1 MTIKTAHQ
9 SIIVLFEQNQ
19 TFEVPKYQREYAW
32 DADAIEDFVEDIGK
46 CLNARLQGE
55 KRNHFFGG
63 VVSARLNVPGSS
75 RSSYEVIDGQQR
87 ISSFVMLAAA
97 VVFSMTAISAD
108 IETKKESSEEDRKAL
123 EYLKQTI
130 RNIKSL
136 YLTHLY
142 AVDLEYK
149 DVPKLTLSKAD
160 NAFFQSILE
169 GKDPATER
177 PSHERIKYAW
187 ERLKSFLASELE
199 AEKTASC
206 KATRLQ
212 YLIDQVL
219 AEDCTVIFM
228 WSDNRSEAYR
238 IFQVLNDRG
247 VSLTNG
253 DLLRARTLELL
264 DHTAVAATQ
273 NELAERWDSTLAYP
287 PSSIDDYLLWYF
299 GSYEGYRP
307 KRSDVADRFIEVRF
321 SEASLAKPITQ
332 AQANKI
338 LEEVKRLDDDFAL
351 LNQLN
356 SGEWPYIDQSGVTQW
371 DVERLSLLVGHLK
384 HTNAMPL
391 LMALQLLEPR
401 RFAEAVASLERFVFR
416 YKTIGNTHISPA
428 TKLYHEHALLIRND
442 PRAYKVGTLRAA
454 LEGLIKKYASGRRFS
469 AAISELT
476 YSPRGGGNGD
486 IRYLLIA
493 IEDYLQWH
501 DEGAKGTPV
510 CKDKTRV
517 LDIANTTLEH
527 IYPQKPDAKDHV
539 AELEPVKHAI
549 GNLTILGPGENDA
562 AGNKSFTDKRK
573 AFEVS
578 NLRIN
583 RLIAKNEDWT
593 KADVDKRTGLLAEIA
608 EKIFIP

>member
-1 MTIKTAHQ
+1 MTIETAHQ
-9 SIIVLFEQNQ
+9 SITVLFEQNQ

-32 DADAIEDFVEDIGK
+32 DADAIEDFVEDLGK
-46 CLNARLQGE
+46 CLEARLQDG

-63 VVSARLNVPGSS
+63 IVSARLNVPGSS
-75 RSSYEVIDGQQR
+75 RPSYEVIDGQQR

-97 VVFSMTAISAD
+97 VVFAMKAISAD
-108 IETKKESSEEDRKAL
+108 IEAKEEPSEEDGKAL
-123 EYLKQTI
+123 DYLKQTI
-130 RNIKSL
+130 AKIESL
-136 YLTHLY
+136 YLTHRY
-142 AVDLEYK
+142 AVGLEYK
-149 DVPKLTLSKAD
+149 VVPKLTLSKAD
-160 NAFFQSILE
+160 NAFFQAVLA
-169 GKDPATER
+169 GNNPATER

-187 ERLKSFLASELE
+187 RRLKSFLASELE
-199 AEKTASC
+199 AEGTASG

-212 YLIDQVL
+212 HLIDHVL

-264 DHTAVAATQ
+264 DHKPVEATQ

-299 GSYEGYRP
+299 GSYEGIRP
-307 KRSDVADRFIEVRF
+307 KQSDVTDSFMDVRF
-321 SEASLAKPITQ
+321 AEASLSKPITQ
-332 AQANKI
+332 AQATQV
-338 LEEVKRLDDDFAL
+338 LAEVKRLDDDFAL

-356 SGEWPYIDQSGVTQW
+356 SGEWPYIDQAGVKQW

-391 LMALQLLEPR
+391 LMALQLLDPK
-401 RFAEAVASLERFVFR
+401 RFAEAVTSLERFVFR
-416 YKTIGNTHISPA
+416 YKTIGNAHISPA
-428 TKLYHEHALLIRND
+428 TKLYHEHAVLIRND
-442 PRAYKVGTLRAA
+442 PSAYKVGTLRAA
-454 LEGLIKKYASGRRFS
+454 LKGLIEKYASGKRFS

-476 YSPRGGGNGD
+476 YSPRGGNGH

-493 IEDYLQWH
+493 IEDYLQWYE
-501 DEGAKGTPV
+501 EGAKGTPV

-527 IYPQKPDAKDHV
+527 VYPQKLDAKDRV
-539 AELEPVKHAI
+539 AELEPVKHAL

-562 AGNKSFTDKRK
+562 AANKSFPDKRK
-573 AFEVS
+573 AFEES

-583 RLIAKNEDWT
+583 RQIAKNKTWT

-608 EKIFIP
+608 EKIFVP

>member
-1 MTIKTAHQ
+1 MTIETAHQ
-9 SIIVLFEQNQ
+9 SITVLFEQNQ

-32 DADAIEDFVEDIGK
+32 DADAIEDFVEDLGK
-46 CLNARLQGE
+46 CLSARLQDE

-63 VVSARLNVPGSS
+63 IVSARLNVPGSS
-75 RSSYEVIDGQQR
+75 RPSYEVIGGQQR

-97 VVFSMTAISAD
+97 VVFSMKAILTD
-108 IETKKESSEEDRKAL
+108 IQAKEELSEEDGKAL
-123 EYLKQTI
+123 CYLQQTMTKI
-130 RNIKSL
+130 ESL
-136 YLTHLY
+136 YLTHRY
-142 AVDLEYK
+142 AVGLEYK
-149 DVPKLTLSKAD
+149 VVPKLTLSKAD
-160 NAFFQSILE
+160 NAFFQAILE
-169 GKDPATER
+169 GNDPVTTER
-177 PSHERIKYAW
+177 PSYERIKYAW
-187 ERLKSFLASELE
+187 QRLKSFLASELE
-199 AEKTASC
+199 AEGTASG

-212 YLIDQVL
+212 YLIDHVL

-264 DHTAVAATQ
+264 DHKPVAATQ
-273 NELAERWDSTLAYP
+273 SELAERWDSALAYP

-307 KRSDVADRFIEVRF
+307 KQSGVTDSFMEVRF
-321 SEASLAKPITQ
+321 KEVSLAKPITQ
-332 AQANKI
+332 AQANKV
-338 LEEVKRLDDDFAL
+338 LAEVKRLDDDFAL

-356 SGEWPYIDQSGVTQW
+356 SGEWPYIDQAGVKQW

-391 LMALQLLEPR
+391 LMALQLREAKL
-401 RFAEAVASLERFVFR
+401 FAEAVVSLERFVFR
-416 YKTIGNTHISPA
+416 YKTIGNAHISPA
-428 TKLYHEHALLIRND
+428 TKLYHEHALIIRKD
-442 PRAYKVGTLRAA
+442 PGAYKVGTLRAA
-454 LEGLIKKYASGRRFS
+454 LKGLVEKYASGKRFS

-476 YSPRGGGNGD
+476 YSPRGGNGH

-493 IEDYLQWH
+493 IEDYLQWYE
-501 DEGAKGTPV
+501 EGAKGTPV

-527 IYPQKPDAKDHV
+527 IYPQKLDAKERV
-539 AELEPVKHAI
+539 AELEPVKHAL
-549 GNLTILGPGENDA
+549 GNLTILGPSENDA
-562 AGNKSFTDKRK
+562 AGNKSFPEKCK
-573 AFEVS
+573 AFAGS

-583 RLIAKNEDWT
+583 RQIAKNEAWA
-593 KADVDKRTGLLAEIA
+593 KADIDKRTALLAEIA
-608 EKIFIP
+608 EKIFVP

>member
-1 MTIKTAHQ
+1 MTIETAHQ
-9 SIIVLFEQNQ
+9 SITVLFEQNQ

-32 DADAIEDFVEDIGK
+32 DADAIEDFVEDLGK
-46 CLNARLQGE
+46 CLEARLQDG

-63 VVSARLNVPGSS
+63 IVSARLNVPGSS
-75 RSSYEVIDGQQR
+75 RPSYEVIDGQQR

-97 VVFSMTAISAD
+97 VVFAMKAISAG
-108 IETKKESSEEDRKAL
+108 IEAKEKPSEEDGKAL
-123 EYLKQTI
+123 DYLKQTI
-130 RNIKSL
+130 AKIESL
-136 YLTHLY
+136 YLTHRY
-142 AVDLEYK
+142 AVGLEYK
-149 DVPKLTLSKAD
+149 VVPKLTLSKAD
-160 NAFFQSILE
+160 NAFFQAILA
-169 GKDPATER
+169 GNDLATER

-187 ERLKSFLASELE
+187 QRMKSFLASELE
-199 AEKTASC
+199 AEGTASG
-206 KATRLQ
+206 KATKLQ
-212 YLIDQVL
+212 HLIDHVL

-264 DHTAVAATQ
+264 DHKPVEATQ

-299 GSYEGYRP
+299 GSYEGTRP
-307 KRSDVADRFIEVRF
+307 KQSDVKDSFMEVRF
-321 SEASLAKPITQ
+321 AEASLFKPITQ
-332 AQANKI
+332 AQATKV
-338 LEEVKRLDDDFAL
+338 LAEVKRLDDDFAL

-356 SGEWPYIDQSGVTQW
+356 SGEWPYIDQAGVTQW

-391 LMALQLLEPR
+391 LMALQLLEPK

-416 YKTIGNTHISPA
+416 YKTIGNAHISPA
-428 TKLYHEHALLIRND
+428 TKLYHEHAVLIRKD
-442 PRAYKVGTLRAA
+442 PGAYKVGTLRAA
-454 LEGLIKKYASGRRFS
+454 LKGLIEKYASGKRFA

-476 YSPRGGGNGD
+476 YSPRGGNGH

-493 IEDYLQWH
+493 IEDYLQWYE
-501 DEGAKGTPV
+501 EGANGTPV

-527 IYPQKPDAKDHV
+527 IYPQKLDAKDRA
-539 AELEPVKHAI
+539 AELEPVKHAL

-562 AGNKSFTDKRK
+562 AGNKSFPDKRK
-573 AFEVS
+573 AFEES

-583 RLIAKNEDWT
+583 RQIAKNNTWT
-593 KADVDKRTGLLAEIA
+593 KTDVDKRTGLLAEIA
-608 EKIFIP
+608 EKIFLP

>member
-1 MTIKTAHQ
+1 MTIETAHQ
-9 SIIVLFEQNQ
+9 SITVLFEQNQ

-32 DADAIEDFVEDIGK
+32 DADAIEDFVEDLGK
-46 CLNARLQGE
+46 CLQARLQDGR
-55 KRNHFFGG
+55 RNHFFGG
-63 VVSARLNVPGSS
+63 IVSARLNVPGSS
-75 RSSYEVIDGQQR
+75 RPSYEVIDGQQR

-97 VVFSMTAISAD
+97 VVFAMKAISAD
-108 IETKKESSEEDRKAL
+108 IEAKEESSEEDGKAL
-123 EYLKQTI
+123 DYLKQTI
-130 RNIKSL
+130 AKIESL
-136 YLTHLY
+136 YLTHRY
-142 AVDLEYK
+142 AVGLEYK
-149 DVPKLTLSKAD
+149 VVPKLTLSKAD
-160 NAFFQSILE
+160 NAFFQAILA
-169 GKDPATER
+169 GNDLATER
-177 PSHERIKYAW
+177 PSHERIKHAW
-187 ERLKSFLASELE
+187 RRMKSFLASELA
-199 AEKTASC
+199 AEGTASG
-206 KATRLQ
+206 KATKLQ
-212 YLIDQVL
+212 HLIDHVL

-264 DHTAVAATQ
+264 DHKPVEATQ

-299 GSYEGYRP
+299 GSYEGTRP
-307 KRSDVADRFIEVRF
+307 KQSDVTDSFMEVRF
-321 SEASLAKPITQ
+321 AETSLFKPITQ
-332 AQANKI
+332 AQATKV
-338 LEEVKRLDDDFAL
+338 LAEVKRLDDDFAL

-356 SGEWPYIDQSGVTQW
+356 SGEWPYIDQTGVTQW

-391 LMALQLLEPR
+391 LMALQLLEPK

-416 YKTIGNTHISPA
+416 YKTIGNAHISPA
-428 TKLYHEHALLIRND
+428 TKLYHEHAVLIRKD
-442 PRAYKVGTLRAA
+442 PGAYKVGTLRAA
-454 LEGLIKKYASGRRFS
+454 LKGLIEKYASGKRFA

-476 YSPRGGGNGD
+476 YSPRGGNGH

-493 IEDYLQWH
+493 IEDYLQWYE
-501 DEGAKGTPV
+501 EGANGTPV

-527 IYPQKPDAKDHV
+527 IYPQKLDAKDRA
-539 AELEPVKHAI
+539 AEMEPVKHAL

-562 AGNKSFTDKRK
+562 AGNKSFPDKRK
-573 AFEVS
+573 AFEES

-583 RLIAKNEDWT
+583 RQIAKNNTWT
-593 KADVDKRTGLLAEIA
+593 NTDVDKRTGLLAEIA
-608 EKIFIP
+608 EKIFLP

>member
-1 MTIKTAHQ
+1 MTIETAHQ
-9 SIIVLFEQNQ
+9 SITVLFEQNQ

-32 DADAIEDFVEDIGK
+32 DADAIEDFVEDLGK
-46 CLNARLQGE
+46 CLTARLQDE

-63 VVSARLNVPGSS
+63 IVSARMNVPGSS
-75 RSSYEVIDGQQR
+75 RPSYEVIDGQQR

-97 VVFSMTAISAD
+97 VVFAMKAISAD
-108 IETKKESSEEDRKAL
+108 IEGKEEPSEEDGKAL

-130 RNIKSL
+130 AKIEYL
-136 YLTHLY
+136 YLTHRY
-142 AVDLEYK
+142 AVGLEYK
-149 DVPKLTLSKAD
+149 VVPKLTLSKAD
-160 NAFFQSILE
+160 NAFFQAILT
-169 GKDPATER
+169 GNDPATER
-177 PSHERIKYAW
+177 PSHERIKHAW
-187 ERLKSFLASELE
+187 KRLKLFLASELE
-199 AEKTASC
+199 AEGTASG
-206 KATRLQ
+206 KATKLQ
-212 YLIDQVL
+212 HLIDHVL

-253 DLLRARTLELL
+253 DLLRARTLEVL
-264 DHTAVAATQ
+264 DHKPVEATQ
-273 NELAERWDSTLAYP
+273 NELAERWDSALAYP

-299 GSYEGYRP
+299 GSYEGIRP
-307 KRSDVADRFIEVRF
+307 KQSDVTDSFMEVRF
-321 SEASLAKPITQ
+321 AEASLSKPITQ
-332 AQANKI
+332 AQATKV
-338 LEEVKRLDDDFAL
+338 LAEVKRLDDDFAL

-356 SGEWPYIDQSGVTQW
+356 SGEWPYIDQAGVKQW

-391 LMALQLLEPR
+391 LMALQLLEPK

-416 YKTIGNTHISPA
+416 YKTIGNAHISPA
-428 TKLYHEHALLIRND
+428 TKLYHEHAVLIRKD
-442 PRAYKVGTLRAA
+442 PGAYKVGALRAA
-454 LEGLIKKYASGRRFS
+454 LKGLIEKYASGKRFA

-476 YSPRGGGNGD
+476 YSPRGGNGH

-493 IEDYLQWH
+493 IEDYLQWYE
-501 DEGAKGTPV
+501 EGAKGTPV

-527 IYPQKPDAKDHV
+527 IYPQKLDAKDRI
-539 AELEPVKHAI
+539 AELEPVKHAL

-562 AGNKSFTDKRK
+562 AANKSFADKRK
-573 AFEVS
+573 AFEES

-583 RLIAKNEDWT
+583 RQVAKNKTWT

-608 EKIFIP
+608 ERIFLP